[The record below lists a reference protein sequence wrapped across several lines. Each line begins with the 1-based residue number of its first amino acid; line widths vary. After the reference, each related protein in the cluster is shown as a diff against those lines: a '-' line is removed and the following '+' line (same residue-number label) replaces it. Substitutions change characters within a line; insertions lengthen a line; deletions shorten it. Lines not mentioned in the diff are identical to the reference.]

1 MSQPLKEK
9 NQFLDKLFDW
19 YDKSKHADQQEIR
32 KSKENFVREI
42 TQFKKEQIA
51 NTIVEQDKINVW
63 SRIKRALGIG

>member
-19 YDKSKHADQQEIR
+19 YDKSKHTDQQEIR
-32 KSKENFVREI
+32 KSKENFVKEI

-63 SRIKRALGIG
+63 SRIKRALGVG